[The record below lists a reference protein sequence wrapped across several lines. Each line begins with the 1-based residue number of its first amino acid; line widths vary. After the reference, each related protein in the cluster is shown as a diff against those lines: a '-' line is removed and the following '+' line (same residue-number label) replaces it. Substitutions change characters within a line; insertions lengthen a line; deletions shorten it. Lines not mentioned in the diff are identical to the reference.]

1 MKLFK
6 YDEFITESIL
16 YSLLE
21 ANINFSKDFISILGR
36 VDSPISKKLIDV
48 EGREVDINQN
58 YIDINK
64 EKTDTLFFKPDDKVG
79 KVAKV
84 VRDSGYYQEI
94 TRQLSNIDGSG
105 VEKSEDIE
113 SPINGQVGQIIRE
126 YTLDDLVN
134 FLPDYKSNLE
144 YLFILDDF
152 SSGLLM
158 PTGNPIVLFQWVKD
172 RKKHQLVINKNSLST
187 GPDAVRSSEVSV
199 GRFIRALL
207 TKSSQKFTDAEI
219 EDFVY
224 KYRAEV
230 EKQKDVLNR
239 RFRVVKGADIEKY
252 YHRSAYKEESGSLGN
267 SCMRYDRCQNYL
279 GIYTQNSQASL
290 LILLSEEDETKIT
303 GRAILW
309 EIEPYEI
316 STKVMDRIYTI
327 KTADE
332 QLFKEWAIKNGYW
345 FKSRQDFS
353 DYTDFEF
360 HKEDGEVE
368 KRQEE
373 FSVQLDIN
381 GEYRN
386 YPYMDSFKYYNPN
399 SGKLY
404 NSSNFDYE
412 YELTDTEGGNGSCS
426 ECGGNGRVECGSC
439 DGDGTRECYEC
450 DGRGTVECD
459 DCDGEGKEEC
469 HICDGAGDFE
479 CSTCDE
485 SGEEDCDDCGGD
497 GEIDGEECDSCSGS
511 GKKTCSDC
519 DGNGRKECYKCDGDG
534 NYDCRNCD
542 GDGRVECGDC
552 DGDGERECY
561 DCDGNGRHSCPECG

>member
-6 YDEFITESIL
+6 YDEFITESHL
-16 YSLLE
+16 YLMLE
-21 ANINFSKDFISILGR
+21 ANIDFSKDFISILGR
-36 VDSPISKKLIDV
+36 VAQSGSTIAKKLIDV

-84 VRDSGYYQEI
+84 ALSGGFLQQI
-94 TRQLSNIDGSG
+94 TFMMGKIEGSG
-105 VEKSEDIE
+105 VEKVEESDIE
-113 SPINGQVGQIIRE
+113 TPVVGQVGQLIKT
-126 YTLDDLVN
+126 YTLEEMSNL
-134 FLPDYKSNLE
+134 LPDYKSNLE
-144 YLFILDDF
+144 YMFI
-152 SSGLLM
+152 
-158 PTGNPIVLFQWVKD
+158 TGNPIVLFQWVKD
-172 RKKHQLVINKNSLST
+172 RKKYQILVNKNALST
-187 GPDAVRSSEVSV
+187 GPEAVRSSEVSV
-199 GRFIRALL
+199 GRFVRALL
-207 TKSSQKFTDAEI
+207 TKVGQKFTDAEV

-230 EKQKDVLNR
+230 EKEKDVLNR
-239 RFRVVKGADIEKY
+239 RFRVVKGQDIKKY
-252 YHRSAYKEESGSLGN
+252 YHRNSYKEESGSLGS

-309 EIEPYEI
+309 EMEPYEI

-332 QLFKEWAIKNGYW
+332 QLFKQWAIANKYW

-353 DYTDFEF
+353 EYTDFEF

-368 KRQEE
+368 KRQGE
-373 FSVQLDIN
+373 FSVQLDIK
-381 GEYRN
+381 GEYGN
-386 YPYMDSFKYYNPN
+386 YPYMDSFKYYNPH

-426 ECGGNGRVECGSC
+426 ECGGGGSVECGSC

-450 DGRGTVECD
+450 DGNGSVSCD
-459 DCDGEGKEEC
+459 DCDGNGKQEC
-469 HICDGAGDFE
+469 NVCDGSGDIE
-479 CSTCDE
+479 CSTCDGNHDVE
-485 SGEEDCDDCGGD
+485 CDDCGGD
-497 GEIDGEECDSCSGS
+497 GEIDGKSCEKCSGS
-511 GKKTCSDC
+511 GRQECSDC
-519 DGNGRKECYKCDGDG
+519 EGNGLKQCYKCDGDG
-534 NYDCRNCD
+534 DIKCRNCD
-542 GDGRVECGDC
+542 GDGSVECGDC
-552 DGDGERECY
+552 DGSGERECY
-561 DCDGNGRHSCPECG
+561 DCDGRGRRDCPECG

>member
-6 YDEFITESIL
+6 YDEFITESHL
-16 YSLLE
+16 HLLLE
-21 ANINFSKDFISILGR
+21 ANVNFTKEFISILGK
-36 VDSPISKKLIDV
+36 VDSPIAKKLIDI
-48 EGREVDINQN
+48 EGKEVDINQN
-58 YIDINK
+58 YIGINK
-64 EKTDTLFFKPDDKVG
+64 DKTDTLFFKPDDKVG

-84 VRDSGYYQEI
+84 ITVGNTYPSLTYLLSKIEGGGVDKVEENDIIVPGYE
-94 TRQLSNIDGSG
+94 
-105 VEKSEDIE
+105 
-113 SPINGQVGQIIRE
+113 QVGQLVKE
-126 YTLDDLVN
+126 YTLDEMVN
-134 FLPDYKSNLE
+134 FLPDFKSNLE
-144 YLFILDDF
+144 YMFI
-152 SSGLLM
+152 
-158 PTGNPIVLFQWVKD
+158 TGNPIVLFQWVKD
-172 RKKHQLVINKNSLST
+172 RKKHQILINKNSLST
-187 GPDAVRSSEVSV
+187 GPEAVRSSEIAV
-199 GRFIRALL
+199 GRFVRALL
-207 TKSSQKFTDAEI
+207 TKVGHKFTDAEI
-219 EDFVY
+219 EQFVY
-224 KYRAEV
+224 KYRSEI
-230 EKQKDVLNR
+230 EKEKDVLNR
-239 RFRVVKGADIEKY
+239 RFRVVKGQDIKKY
-252 YHRSAYKEESGSLGN
+252 YHRSAYEEESGSLGS

-309 EIEPYEI
+309 EMEPYEI

-332 QLFKEWAIKNGYW
+332 QLFKEWAISNKYW

-353 DYTDFEF
+353 EYTDFEF
-360 HKEDGEVE
+360 HKEDGDVE
-368 KRQEE
+368 KRQGE
-373 FSVQLDIN
+373 FSFDLDN
-381 GEYRN
+381 GGEYVH
-386 YPYMDSFKYYNPN
+386 YPYMDSFKYYNPRK
-399 SGKLY
+399 GMLY

-426 ECGGNGRVECGSC
+426 ECGGNGRVECSSC

-450 DGRGTVECD
+450 DGRGTVQCD

-469 HICDGAGDFE
+469 HICDGVGDSE
-479 CSTCDE
+479 CSTCDG

-497 GEIDGEECDSCSGS
+497 GEIDGEECESCSGG

-534 NYDCRNCD
+534 NIECRNCD

-561 DCDGNGRHSCPECG
+561 DCDGNGRHDCPEC